1 MTSPD
6 PIPISALQHWM
17 YCPRQ
22 CALIHVEQVFADN
35 VHTARG
41 NAVHALVDEPG
52 YEMKRGVKV
61 ERSLPLWSDRIGLIG
76 KADVVEFHPDGSVF
90 PVEFKHGPKRKI
102 APLSLGE
109 GPGVVKDSP
118 LLPGGRGRGM
128 RAHLHDDIQL
138 AAQAICLEEM
148 LGKPVAMG
156 AIYHASSKRR
166 REVAIDAGLREL
178 VERTTEA
185 VRNTIQRG
193 TLPPPVNDARCEQCS
208 LKDICQPEVID
219 DLRTQQTLRDQL
231 FEP

>member
-1 MTSPD
+1 MTLD

-52 YEMKRGVKV
+52 YEIKKGVKV

-90 PVEFKHGPKRKI
+90 PVEFKHGPKRK
-102 APLSLGE
+102 
-109 GPGVVKDSP
+109 
-118 LLPGGRGRGM
+118 
-128 RAHLHDDIQL
+128 HTHDDIQL

-148 LGKPVAMG
+148 LGKPVPQG

-166 REVAIDAGLREL
+166 REVSIDAGLRDL
-178 VERTTEA
+178 VEHTA
-185 VRNTIQRG
+185 DDVRSIIQRG
-193 TLPPPVNDARCEQCS
+193 TLPPPVNDARCDQCS
-208 LKDICQPEVID
+208 LKDICQPEALND
-219 DLRTQQTLRDQL
+219 RRTQRMLRDEL
-231 FEP
+231 YEP